1 MKNQFFVQIN
11 SNTLPHYV
19 VSACIRPV
27 VLIEKRENDIQST
40 FSDFILISSKKWSV
54 NNDCSLQV
62 ILTDSE
68 VESLKNINDDY
79 YVYDTIIPF
88 SRVVKIFF
96 SDKEKS
102 ETVLWNI
109 QTGAGFVPDRLVY
122 IQGKINTEIATFDVV
137 NNGSLNDKTKLLQT
151 YNRFNR
157 IMGGFAFLK
166 TALYDLKDLK
176 LNYPVN
182 YFASIAYYN
191 DLIKQNTEEYGI
203 KLPFVLNEILSNENV
218 ISKFIGKQINS
229 DIVNN
234 FSIKEN
240 IKLEVKFGQIQ
251 IEEIP
256 TDSLTFNLAVLNN
269 YGKSKSK
276 SVEDLIAVLFEKLDP
291 AKREEIA
298 LIFGLNSGY
307 DELRNYY
314 KLKDRIFNVK
324 FDFESKLDYYIVE
337 TLYQHSNHLKSS
349 KFQYLD
355 EYHNFNSLED
365 KVDNEYIYYNILGS
379 TIITKRKD
387 YLEALE
393 RIIEEVI
400 GSIMTWFP
408 KGLFTINQNKM
419 KNLLM
424 SKVKQIYLNELQ
436 VVKSNVSSKFKEKQI
451 ENNFSKTEKPIKKEI
466 YEVVIESTFNDKVI
480 INNSNAINTSVEK
493 KVESN
498 RKSQLEKIKIT
509 ELRKIA
515 KQLGI
520 SGCTK
525 DKPEEIIPKIIKA
538 ESSNS
543 ILL

>member
-54 NNDCSLQV
+54 NTDCSLQV

-122 IQGKINTEIATFDVV
+122 IQSKINTEIATFDVV

-182 YFASIAYYN
+182 YFASIAFYN

-256 TDSLTFNLAVLNN
+256 SDSLTFNLAVLNN

-365 KVDNEYIYYNILGS
+365 KVDNEYVYYNILGS

-408 KGLFTINQNKM
+408 KGLFTIHQNKM

-451 ENNFSKTEKPIKKEI
+451 ENNFYKTENPIKKEI

-498 RKSQLEKIKIT
+498 RKSQLEMIKIT

-543 ILL
+543 TLL